1 MIIATDPAPRSP
13 SFLFVQFMR
22 VGAVAVGLGYGAV
35 MGMFSGLVRSRSHA
49 GYHSHDSPVRLSA
62 EAPNG

>member
-1 MIIATDPAPRSP
+1 
-13 SFLFVQFMR
+13 MR

-49 GYHSHDSPVRLSA
+49 GSPLPWLTRSA
-62 EAPNG
+62 QR

>member
-1 MIIATDPAPRSP
+1 
-13 SFLFVQFMR
+13 MR

-49 GYHSHDSPVRLSA
+49 SPLPWLTRSA
-62 EAPNG
+62 QR

>member
-1 MIIATDPAPRSP
+1 
-13 SFLFVQFMR
+13 MR

-49 GYHSHDSPVRLSA
+49 GYHSHGVPVRLSA